1 MFPKDVLILILRTC
15 EYVTIHDKRGL
26 SKCDKVK
33 DLETG
38 RLLDHPGGPSLIT

>member
-15 EYVTIHDKRGL
+15 GFIHDKRGL

-33 DLETG
+33 DLEMG